1 MSTLG
6 IIAIVVGCIIGAPF
20 IIAALAIVGGLI
32 CAIISLVIEAVED
45 ILL

>member
-6 IIAIVVGCIIGAPF
+6 IIAIVIGCIIGAPF
-20 IIAALAIVGGLI
+20 IIAALAIIGDLI
-32 CAIISLVIEAVED
+32 CVIINLVIEVVEG